1 MLSLPLTAPALV
13 LGLVAGCFG
22 LAWYLDMYEMVSKMN
37 EKLPPS
43 RRMSLTKFD
52 SSVRRESKALYPN
65 NRLVLHY
72 DLCFAASGACFL
84 AALPLWVFRR

>member
-13 LGLVAGCFG
+13 LGFVAGCFG
-22 LAWYLDMYEMVSKMN
+22 LAWYLVMYEMVGKIN
-37 EKLPPS
+37 EKLPP
-43 RRMSLTKFD
+43 RPRMSLTKFD
-52 SSVRRESKALYPN
+52 SSVRTESKALYPN

-72 DLCFAASGACFL
+72 ELCFAAPVACFL

>member
-1 MLSLPLTAPALV
+1 
-13 LGLVAGCFG
+13 
-22 LAWYLDMYEMVSKMN
+22 MYEMVRKMN
-37 EKLPPS
+37 EKLPPL

-52 SSVRRESKALYPN
+52 SSVGRESMALYPN

-84 AALPLWVFRR
+84 AALPLWVVFRR